1 MKNCIKF
8 ICCHFSNDPS
18 LLDECCLDETTKE
31 KFLLIIYKKLTQKDV
46 NICAENEVKCYHPA
60 AVQQALPAGIA
71 CGGKGRTRSK
81 TVKGII
87 EDEVIGI
94 KEYMKTQKFAKRI
107 WKIICCDDV

>member
-1 MKNCIKF
+1 M
-8 ICCHFSNDPS
+8 
-18 LLDECCLDETTKE
+18 DETTKE